1 MADLTRYLPS
11 ENNPYRLNARVDV
24 LFPDGVNR
32 HILHVIRYK
41 GNDAAHESNLL
52 TQDDARMIL
61 SFTESFLKSNSLRH
75 DA

>member
-1 MADLTRYLPS
+1 MDA
-11 ENNPYRLNARVDV
+11 
-24 LFPDGVNR
+24 LFPDGVNH
-32 HILHVIRYK
+32 HILHVIRYE

-75 DA
+75 DT

>member
-1 MADLTRYLPS
+1 MDA
-11 ENNPYRLNARVDV
+11 
-24 LFPDGVNR
+24 LFPDGVNH
-32 HILHVIRYK
+32 HIFHVIRDE

-61 SFTESFLKSNSLRH
+61 SFTESFLKSNSLRP